1 MQRKTSPTT
10 KKLPCDFWHLFLV
23 LKSKV
28 AWYSTGL
35 MFYSGLLQ
43 LDDQQTPGMSPTTIM
58 SASWTV
64 KGIYFI
70 ITEHHRSN
78 FWQWQEDKPQR
89 TPSLELIFL
98 SIVPTQ
104 FPSAVAEVANCPSVS
119 ILPPFPFN
127 IKALQVLAW
136 AGSQL
141 EHSISSLTAG
151 SPHDCMNWPAMQQ
164 VNYESI

>member
-1 MQRKTSPTT
+1 MLWFLTSIFSV
-10 KKLPCDFWHLFLV
+10 KKPSSLIV
-23 LKSKV
+23 L
-28 AWYSTGL
+28 T
-35 MFYSGLLQ
+35 MFYSGCYK
-43 LDDQQTPGMSPTTIM
+43 LDDQQTPPPPPSPSPATIM

-89 TPSLELIFL
+89 TPSLGVNL
-98 SIVPTQ
+98 SVIVPTQ

-136 AGSQL
+136 AHGSPTR
-141 EHSISSLTAG
+141 HSISHIPLQWGKSIWLWIG
-151 SPHDCMNWPAMQQ
+151 QQ
-164 VNYESI
+164 CR